1 MKVKLIS
8 NTSPEKIN
16 DWELCVEG
24 DMIISTATC
33 RIVSLVYPYSG
44 ESYITALLDNVPEIV
59 TRYQKLGIMVYGKN
73 VPIIFPNDET
83 IIYQKKLVP
92 VFEGE

>member
-8 NTSPEKIN
+8 STSPEKIN
-16 DWELCVEG
+16 DWEFIVEG
-24 DMIISTATC
+24 NMIISTATC

-44 ESYITALLDNVPEIV
+44 ESYITALLDSVPEIV
-59 TRYQKLGIMVYGKN
+59 TRYHEFGIRVYGKN
-73 VPIIFPNDET
+73 VPILFPNEET
-83 IIYQKKLVP
+83 VIYQKKLVP